1 MANRPYHITGIVS
14 ESKSERVLG
23 EVQLRL
29 DVKNLSV
36 YKDNV
41 IPGVGV
47 SVDSRGDFSVDASG
61 LLNKNAH
68 KVNKWLKK
76 KAGIKLF

>member
-1 MANRPYHITGIVS
+1 M
-14 ESKSERVLG
+14 
-23 EVQLRL
+23 
-29 DVKNLSV
+29 SV